1 LFAAVRDILS
11 GAHGPCM
18 AVNVDESF
26 FLREDASK

>member
-1 LFAAVRDILS
+1 MRDILS

-26 FLREDASK
+26 FLREDAFK